1 MNNKD
6 ELVQKINRKDEVIN
20 IQKNKIEELEKK
32 IKNLNVNDNGEG
44 NKDEKNRENIEDEL
58 KNKKMKLN
66 KLETKITVA
75 KVNFNKLIKDI
86 KIDNENKLFIVQ
98 LMKNLGFDEKDI
110 KSIEE
115 KIKSAK
121 EA

>member
-1 MNNKD
+1 M
-6 ELVQKINRKDEVIN
+6 IN

-115 KIKSAK
+115 KLKSAK